1 MTDFLVCL
9 LFGWLGVHKFREKK
23 TGSGIL
29 YLFTF
34 GLFGFGWIFDCVK
47 YLKPLLKK
55 KAAADIANGAPLPVV
70 AHSNVML
77 TPGEVCHYLAS
88 ATFVKTKN
96 VVVGH
101 SGGHS
106 GVSIR
111 VAKGMSYR
119 VGNSQ
124 STAIRG
130 NVQEKTS
137 GLLSITN
144 KRIVFSAS
152 KGAFDKRI
160 SELSAITPY
169 KDGIGFQFG
178 SAQYPLITPDAEY
191 IYQIIS
197 RIINDKTDGVE

>member
-1 MTDFLVCL
+1 MADFLICL
-9 LFGWLGVHKFREKK
+9 FLGWLGVHKFKEKK
-23 TGSGIL
+23 IVMGIL
-29 YLFTF
+29 YLVTC
-34 GLFGFGWIFDCVK
+34 GLFGIGWIYDCVK
-47 YLKPLLKK
+47 YFLAFS
-55 KAAADIANGAPLPVV
+55 KAKAISSAANQIANGGQLPVV
-70 AHSNVML
+70 STNNVML
-77 TPGEVCHYLAS
+77 AADEVCHYCKA

-111 VAKGMSYR
+111 VMKGMSYR
-119 VGNSQ
+119 VGHSQ

-144 KRIVFSAS
+144 KRIVFSAA
-152 KGAFDKRI
+152 KGAFDKPI
-160 SELSAITPY
+160 SDLSAITPY

-178 SAQYPLITPDAEY
+178 SAQYPLITADAEY
-191 IYQIIS
+191 IYQIVS
-197 RIINDKTDGVE
+197 RIVNAQ

>member
-9 LFGWLGVHKFREKK
+9 FLGWLGVHKFKEKK
-23 TGSGIL
+23 IGLGIL

-34 GLFGFGWIFDCVK
+34 GLFGVGWILDCVK
-47 YLKPLLKK
+47 YLLIFVKEKSLSDAAKK
-55 KAAADIANGAPLPVV
+55 IANGEPLPIVKTTG
-70 AHSNVML
+70 VML
-77 TPGEVCHYLAS
+77 ANDEVCHYCKA

-96 VVVGH
+96 VVIGH

-106 GVSIR
+106 GISIR

-119 VGNSQ
+119 VGQSQ

-137 GLLSITN
+137 GVLSITN
-144 KRIVFSAS
+144 KRIIFSAS
-152 KGAFDKRI
+152 KGAFDKHI

-178 SAQYPLITPDAEY
+178 SNQYPLLTNESAY
-191 IYQIIS
+191 IFQIVS
-197 RIINDKTDGVE
+197 RITNET